1 MLGTHRV
8 MIKKMVPDK
17 NSTASAVGQFMD
29 KATSQMLK
37 SSGLPVTTAADGAEN
52 QPLKP
57 LMINV
62 VGTQYSGSESV
73 LTASVKPN
81 TNELDFALITE

>member
-1 MLGTHRV
+1 

-37 SSGLPVTTAADGAEN
+37 SSGLPGTTAADGAEN

-62 VGTQYSGSESV
+62 VGTQSIPCLDIPV
-73 LTASVKPN
+73 RLTAFFWS
-81 TNELDFALITE
+81 L